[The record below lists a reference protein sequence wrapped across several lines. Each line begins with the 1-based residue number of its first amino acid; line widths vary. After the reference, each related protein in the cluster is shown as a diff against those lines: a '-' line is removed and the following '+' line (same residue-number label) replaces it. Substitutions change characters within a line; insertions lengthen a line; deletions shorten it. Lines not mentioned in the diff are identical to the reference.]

1 MTAGRGVADHD
12 ASTRLRPPLVCCI
25 RLFYSAVRIP
35 TTSSSAV
42 LGLGQIVRP
51 IHSRA
56 LAHATREGVA
66 RRALLSL
73 PSRQGCDAPKH
84 GGRPPAA
91 LSGAMASHLE
101 PELNRGRPRDQ
112 AYEMHLLA
120 KVPHPP

>member
-1 MTAGRGVADHD
+1 MADHD

-42 LGLGQIVRP
+42 LGQGQIVRL
-51 IHSRA
+51 IHAAA
-56 LAHATREGVA
+56 LAYATREGVA

-73 PSRQGCDAPKH
+73 PSRQGCDAHTH

-91 LSGAMASHLE
+91 RSGAMAPHLGH
-101 PELNRGRPRDQ
+101 ELNRGRPRDQ
-112 AYEMHLLA
+112 AYEMHLLT
-120 KVPHPP
+120 KVPRPT

>member
-1 MTAGRGVADHD
+1 MTAGRGVADHH

-42 LGLGQIVRP
+42 LGQGQIVRL
-51 IHSRA
+51 IHAAA
-56 LAHATREGVA
+56 LANATREGVA

-73 PSRQGCDAPKH
+73 PNRQGCDAPKH

-91 LSGAMASHLE
+91 RSGAMAPHLE
-101 PELNRGRPRDQ
+101 HELRKGRPRDQ
-112 AYEMHLLA
+112 AYEVHLLT
-120 KVPHPP
+120 KVPRPT